1 MIPAWTFDARCAT
14 VGPAVMLP
22 DGPGGEGAVQA
33 AEAKAVCAHC
43 RVRPACLDWALDL
56 EGDSSEL
63 YRSGVYGGATPA
75 ERADMARS
83 RKRVAA

>member
-1 MIPAWTFDARCAT
+1 MIPLWTLDARCVT

-22 DGPGGEGAVQA
+22 DGPGGEGAIQA

-63 YRSGVYGGATPA
+63 YRSGVYGGATAA
-75 ERADMARS
+75 ERANMARS
-83 RKRVAA
+83 RKQVAA